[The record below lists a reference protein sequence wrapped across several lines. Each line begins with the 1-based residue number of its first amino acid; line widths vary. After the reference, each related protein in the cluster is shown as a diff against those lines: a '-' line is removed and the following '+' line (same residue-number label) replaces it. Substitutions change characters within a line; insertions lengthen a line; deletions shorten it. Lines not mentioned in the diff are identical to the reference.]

1 MGVFCFL
8 TPETLKTLKTLKTF
22 FFAEALVS
30 KPEFE
35 ASLRAEVEAIVRAR
49 LGDMEKTLVKMHQQ
63 VEEAFSALRSESAS
77 RLVAVGEDAA
87 IASLAERTVARLTA
101 AASLAPVPVPVSEPA
116 PVEPVEPAA
125 PGVDLN
131 GLRRNILEIQ
141 AQQTQADVLNLLV
154 SHAAAYAPRVALFIV
169 KAGNVVGWAS
179 RGFEE
184 AESAALRG
192 LSLSLQSDTLLRAVL
207 EKQDTLTAGADDH
220 SDNRLLL
227 ERLGRKPAE
236 ISGVPLL
243 VRGKAAAVLYVD
255 SGDGAETHLAPIEIL
270 VNIAG
275 FTVELISARSRAAST
290 VAPTTT
296 GVPAVAP
303 SLTQSMPAPVAE
315 EAPEAPAEE
324 AKVEPEV
331 VADAPQPEPEVVAE
345 TPEPEPPVE
354 PVAETPEPEPAPEPV
369 ASVPEFVVEPEPPA
383 PVPEFVVEPEPAA
396 DVVSEPV
403 AEEKPVITHS
413 FGAVPPPEEPEAEPR
428 PEPSFTFQPEPET
441 RPEPSFS
448 IQPEPPVVEPVPE
461 PSFEVHPEAPAEPET
476 GFSAQPSPVV
486 EPEPRPEPGFSFQP
500 EPPAPALPVP
510 GFAVQSDPERPAP
523 SFNFQADPV
532 PEAPAAP
539 EPPASSEPDTGV
551 GFNFVPPTGR
561 LTPPQDFSTT
571 QNYSSFMPPG
581 TAELPPAFVPP
592 PPVVAEPAPVFIPP
606 APVEAPPAAKPAT
619 GSLQAPPA
627 VPEEDQKAH
636 SDARRFARLL
646 VSEIKLYNEQKV
658 VEGRQ
663 NNDLYDRLKE
673 DIDRSRQMYDKR
685 ITNPVVTTKFDYFY
699 DEMVASLAEGDPTK
713 LGADCPGPQLSDS
726 Q

>member
-1 MGVFCFL
+1 
-8 TPETLKTLKTLKTF
+8 
-22 FFAEALVS
+22 VS

-101 AASLAPVPVPVSEPA
+101 AASFAPVPVPVAEPVPAA
-116 PVEPVEPAA
+116 PVEAAA
-125 PGVDLN
+125 PSVDLSE
-131 GLRRNILEIQ
+131 LRRFILDIQ

-154 SHAAAYAPRVALFIV
+154 SHAATYAPRVALFIV

-179 RGFEE
+179 RGFED

-207 EKQDTLTAGADDH
+207 EKQDTLTSGADDQA
-220 SDNRLLL
+220 DNRLLL
-227 ERLGRKPAE
+227 ERLGQKPAE

-255 SGDGAETHLAPIEIL
+255 SGDGAATHLSPIEIL

-296 GVPAVAP
+296 GVPAVAS
-303 SLTQSMPAPVAE
+303 SLTQSLPTPVAE
-315 EAPEAPAEE
+315 EPQEATVEEVKTEPEA
-324 AKVEPEV
+324 
-331 VADAPQPEPEVVAE
+331 VAE
-345 TPEPEPPVE
+345 PVEEVAAPEPEPEPEPVVEAVVAPEPEPE
-354 PVAETPEPEPAPEPV
+354 PVAETAEPEPV
-369 ASVPEFVVEPEPPA
+369 AAAPQFVVEPEPPA
-383 PVPEFVVEPEPAA
+383 PMPEFVVTPEPAA
-396 DVVSEPV
+396 AEEVEPEPV

-413 FGAVPPPEEPEAEPR
+413 FGAVPPPESEQPDAEPESR
-428 PEPSFTFQPEPET
+428 PEPSFSFQPEPLVEPARPEPTFDVPTPPIEPET
-441 RPEPSFS
+441 RPEPSFMV
-448 IQPEPPVVEPVPE
+448 QPEPPSE
-461 PSFEVHPEAPAEPET
+461 PSHPET
-476 GFSAQPSPVV
+476 
-486 EPEPRPEPGFSFQP
+486 GFSFQP
-500 EPPAPALPVP
+500 EPPPVAPVP
-510 GFAVQSDPERPAP
+510 GFAVQTDPERPAP
-523 SFNFQADPV
+523 SFDFQ
-532 PEAPAAP
+532 PEPMPETPAP
-539 EPPASSEPDTGV
+539 EPPPAPETGV
-551 GFNFVPPTGR
+551 GFNFSPPTGN
-561 LTPPQDFSTT
+561 LVTPPNFATT
-571 QNYSSFMPPG
+571 QNYSSFTPPP
-581 TAELPPAFVPP
+581 TAELPPAFAPQ
-592 PPVVAEPAPVFIPP
+592 PVVAEPAPIFAPP
-606 APVEAPPAAKPAT
+606 APVVEPAPAKPAT
-619 GSLQAPPA
+619 GSLQSPPEI
-627 VPEEDQKAH
+627 PEEDQKAH

-685 ITNPVVTTKFDYFY
+685 ITNPVVITKFDYFY

-713 LGADCPGPQLSDS
+713 LGRDCPGPQLAE
-726 Q
+726 

>member
-1 MGVFCFL
+1 M
-8 TPETLKTLKTLKTF
+8 
-22 FFAEALVS
+22 S

-49 LGDMEKTLVKMHQQ
+49 LGDMEKTLAKMHQQ

-77 RLVAVGEDAA
+77 RMASVGDDSA
-87 IASLAERTVARLTA
+87 IASLAERTVAQLT
-101 AASLAPVPVPVSEPA
+101 AASLAPVPVPVPVPEPT
-116 PVEPVEPAA
+116 PVAAEPAA
-125 PGVDLN
+125 PSVDLRQ
-131 GLRRNILEIQ
+131 LRSFILEIQ

-154 SHAAAYAPRVALFIV
+154 SHAAAYGPRVALFIV

-184 AESAALRG
+184 AESNALRG

-220 SDNRLLL
+220 PDNRLLL
-227 ERLGRKPAE
+227 ERIGEKPAE

-255 SGDGAETHLAPIEIL
+255 SGAGGETHLSPIEIL

-296 GVPAVAP
+296 GVPAVAA

-315 EAPEAPAEE
+315 EAPAAVEE
-324 AKVEPEV
+324 AGAEPEA
-331 VADAPQPEPEVVAE
+331 VA
-345 TPEPEPPVE
+345 E
-354 PVAETPEPEPAPEPV
+354 PVAEVPEPEPAPEPEVEVEAAAEPEAEAV
-369 ASVPEFVVEPEPPA
+369 AEAPAPEPEPVAAAPEFVVEPEPPA
-383 PVPEFVVEPEPAA
+383 PMPEFVVTPEPPAVEETA
-396 DVVSEPV
+396 PEPV

-413 FGAVPPPEEPEAEPR
+413 FGAVPPPESEQPDAEPEAP
-428 PEPSFTFQPEPET
+428 PET
-441 RPEPSFS
+441 
-448 IQPEPPVVEPVPE
+448 
-461 PSFEVHPEAPAEPET
+461 
-476 GFSAQPSPVV
+476 
-486 EPEPRPEPGFSFQP
+486 GFSFQP
-500 EPPAPALPVP
+500 EPVDEPVRPEPSFELPPTAVEPEPQPETGFAVQPEPPSEPARPETGFSFQADPPAPAAPVP

-523 SFNFQADPV
+523 SFNFQPDPL
-532 PEAPAAP
+532 PEPPSAP
-539 EPPASSEPDTGV
+539 EPESSPDTGV

-581 TAELPPAFVPP
+581 TADLPPAFVPQ
-592 PPVVAEPAPVFIPP
+592 PPVVAEPAPVFTPPPMVAESAPTFAPPPVVAEP
-606 APVEAPPAAKPAT
+606 APTFTPPPVAAEPAPAHPAAGNVQT
-619 GSLQAPPA
+619 PPA

-663 NNDLYDRLKE
+663 NNDLYDRLRE

-685 ITNPVVTTKFDYFY
+685 ITNPVVVTKFDYFY
-699 DEMVASLAEGDPTK
+699 DEMVASLAEGDATK
-713 LGADCPGPQLSDS
+713 LGRDCPGPQLLQS
-726 Q
+726 

>member
-1 MGVFCFL
+1 M
-8 TPETLKTLKTLKTF
+8 
-22 FFAEALVS
+22 S

-49 LGDMEKTLVKMHQQ
+49 LGDMEKTLARMHQQ

-77 RLVAVGEDAA
+77 RLAAVGDDSA

-116 PVEPVEPAA
+116 PVEPVAPAA
-125 PGVDLN
+125 SSVDLS

-154 SHAAAYAPRVALFIV
+154 SNAAAYAPRVALFIV

-207 EKQDTLTAGADDH
+207 EKQDTLTASPDDH
-220 SDNRLLL
+220 ADNRLLL
-227 ERLGRKPAE
+227 ERLGQKPAE
-236 ISGVPLL
+236 VSGIPLL

-255 SGDGAETHLAPIEIL
+255 SGDAAQAHLSPIEIL

-315 EAPEAPAEE
+315 EAPEAPVEEVKAEE
-324 AKVEPEV
+324 AQPEA
-331 VADAPQPEPEVVAE
+331 VAEAPEPEVEAV
-345 TPEPEPPVE
+345 PDEPE
-354 PVAETPEPEPAPEPV
+354 APEPV
-369 ASVPEFVVEPEPPA
+369 ATVPQFVVEPEPPKLE
-383 PVPEFVVEPEPAA
+383 PEFVVTPEPPAEA
-396 DVVSEPV
+396 EATPV

-413 FGAVPPPEEPEAEPR
+413 FGAVPPPTPEEPEVESR
-428 PEPSFTFQPEPET
+428 PEPSFSFQPDPEPEF

-448 IQPEPPVVEPVPE
+448 IQPEPPSAESVSES
-461 PSFEVHPEAPAEPET
+461 SFEVHPEPATEPET
-476 GFSAQPSPVV
+476 GFSVAPSPVV
-486 EPEPRPEPGFSFQP
+486 EPEPQPEPGFSIQPEPPAAPETGFSFQP
-500 EPPAPALPVP
+500 EPPAAASPVP
-510 GFAVQSDPERPAP
+510 GFSVQSDPERPAP
-523 SFNFQADPV
+523 SFNFQADPM
-532 PEAPAAP
+532 PEPPAAP
-539 EPPASSEPDTGV
+539 EPPASSAPDTGV

-571 QNYSSFMPPG
+571 QNYSSFMPSG

-592 PPVVAEPAPVFIPP
+592 PPVVAEPVPVFTPP
-606 APVEAPPAAKPAT
+606 APVEEPPVAKPVT
-619 GSLQAPPA
+619 GTAPSPA
-627 VPEEDQKAH
+627 VVPEEDQKAH

-699 DEMVASLAEGDPTK
+699 DEMVASLAEGDPTR
-713 LGADCPGPQLSDS
+713 LGADCPGPQLL
-726 Q
+726 QT